1 MSSCGP
7 TSCNICN
14 RLHFHVLSED
24 HSLTLPC
31 VSSGVGTA
39 MRVLESLRG
48 SRIGATVNLGLVVR
62 IHVDGDHFP
71 IQL

>member
-1 MSSCGP
+1 MSSRGP

-14 RLHFHVLSED
+14 RLHFRALSED
-24 HSLTLPC
+24 HSLMLPC

-39 MRVLESLRG
+39 MHVLESLRG
-48 SRIGATVNLGLVVR
+48 SQIGATANLGLVVH